1 MKNQFLSIS
10 LSASVSFAG
19 LAVAAPSLTIAS
31 ETTVAAQTYHVEGV
45 KLFKQK
51 NYAEAVTN
59 FRRALKFSPEFG
71 EAWTDLANT
80 YLAMQDLVN
89 AEEAFINA
97 NKLQPTN
104 MAVAYNLAYVLRKL
118 EKYDRAIKAY
128 GAYISA
134 KPDDADAHYG
144 LAEALRANKES
155 LRAAAAYRRY
165 AALEK
170 RKDRSQWREKA
181 LSFAAEL
188 EKVDS
193 GSKESDSKAPAAE
206 TPSKNKETAA
216 TTPTQTAEAKQ
227 AENVS
232 SQKAPASTWKATKE
246 FNDGISALKA
256 KNFDLAIQKFNSAS
270 AKFSNPDAALFA
282 ALGSAYLGKRDS
294 AAAVE
299 SYKRALSLLDQRGA
313 DFAGVAQ
320 VSIEFGLAEAYRLNE
335 NDEMAAELYR
345 KVLSNEKSPKSIQ
358 DFAKRYL
365 ETLKS

>member
-188 EKVDS
+188 EKADS
-193 GSKESDSKAPAAE
+193 GSKKSAFEA
-206 TPSKNKETAA
+206 PSKNKEAAA

-232 SQKAPASTWKATKE
+232 SQKAPAPTWKATKE
-246 FNDGISALKA
+246 FTDGISALKA
-256 KNFDLAIQKFNSAS
+256 KDFDLAIQKFNSAS